1 MTEKPVELMRHLIRI
16 LSTRGRIGVRPV
28 RGFRGDRSHGA
39 HRGARLQGSG
49 NRRRYGGPRG
59 GADRAGGSVNE
70 LPAPDWL
77 EKAWE
82 ALREIHEEY
91 PMVHDVTIPRVE
103 RYNERQKAMWLAML
117 FLNRHREVHKD
128 EMSALARRDM
138 PKLGADQQ
146 VRHLKRDGW
155 ALSRERGRHR
165 LDPFASSP
173 EFVRQSA
180 RRRSRLSAEDFER
193 LKKAFGGRCAT
204 CGAREGRP
212 DPRYG
217 GNPVVLQTGHKNPAD
232 AGDDP
237 DNILPQCQFCN
248 RGYKDDHTPAV
259 PRAPKLRKGDARCR
273 TETNN
278 RQRAR
283 SAALSGYGHA
293 S

>member
-1 MTEKPVELMRHLIRI
+1 M
-16 LSTRGRIGVRPV
+16 
-28 RGFRGDRSHGA
+28 
-39 HRGARLQGSG
+39 
-49 NRRRYGGPRG
+49 
-59 GADRAGGSVNE
+59 NE
-70 LPAPDWL
+70 LPAPDRL
-77 EKAWE
+77 QKAWE
-82 ALREIHEEY
+82 ELREIHEEY
-91 PMVHDVTIPRVE
+91 LAVHDVTIPRVE

-155 ALSRERGRHR
+155 ALSGERGRHR
-165 LDPFASSP
+165 LDPFAPSP

-180 RRRSRLSAEDFER
+180 RKRSRLSAEDFER
-193 LKKAFGGRCAT
+193 LKRAFGGRCAT

-217 GNPVVLQTGHKNPAD
+217 GNPVVLQPGHKNPAD

-248 RGYKDDHTPAV
+248 QGYKDDFV
-259 PRAPKLRKGDARCR
+259 FDDRGRVRAIAGVGPVR
-273 TETNN
+273 
-278 RQRAR
+278 RAR
-283 SAALSGYGHA
+283 RDVQRKVYGWLKKRFSDAPIADTMPSDDPGSGGRRR